1 MWKASAGHAVSIAQ
15 DDAGADDWETD
26 PDFVNDVSEKEQRWG
41 AKTVQGSGHQEH
53 INIHKLRE
61 NVFQE
66 HQTLKEKELETGPK
80 ASHGYGGKFG
90 VEQDR
95 MDKLS
100 ATNISRNFPSTARRW
115 TRSVASEASLVSRWT
130 ELISLL

>member
-1 MWKASAGHAVSIAQ
+1 MWKASAGHAVSITQ

-80 ASHGYGGKFG
+80 ASHGYGGNLVWNKT
-90 VEQDR
+90 EWISQ
-95 MDKLS
+95 LS
-100 ATNISRNFPSTARRW
+100 ATNISQNFPSTAHR
-115 TRSVASEASLVSRWT
+115 
-130 ELISLL
+130 

>member
-1 MWKASAGHAVSIAQ
+1 MWKASAGHAVSITQ
-15 DDAGADDWETD
+15 DDGGADDWETD

-66 HQTLKEKELETGPK
+66 HQTLKRCASGLSWAWPATWEAWDGGLGP
-80 ASHGYGGKFG
+80 AH
-90 VEQDR
+90 D
-95 MDKLS
+95 
-100 ATNISRNFPSTARRW
+100 P
-115 TRSVASEASLVSRWT
+115 
-130 ELISLL
+130 